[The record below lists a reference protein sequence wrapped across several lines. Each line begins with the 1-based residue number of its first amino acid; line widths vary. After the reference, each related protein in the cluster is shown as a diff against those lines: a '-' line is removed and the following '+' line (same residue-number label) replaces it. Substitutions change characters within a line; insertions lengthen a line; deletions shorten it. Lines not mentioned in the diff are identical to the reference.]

1 MAPKPKAKPATASTV
16 KRTRTQYTFKVK
28 SYGRQLHEEG
38 YSNSDIREMVFVKFD
53 ELTVKPP
60 ISTVSTWYNDHNMA
74 SHSSMA
80 EGPETSQRKRRFIS
94 RKKEANPVAKL
105 KPHCAT
111 CQCHT
116 VVTTI
121 IEAAATPTED
131 DSATTTEDDAD
142 TATEGD
148 AATSKTIFRLRRV
161 KVPRDYTEV
170 KVEPQDISSESEGS
184 IYEPNQEK

>member
-1 MAPKPKAKPATASTV
+1 MASKPKAKPAASTV
-16 KRTRTQYTFKVK
+16 KRKRTQYSLKVK
-28 SYGRQLHEEG
+28 SYRRQLHEEG

-53 ELTVKPP
+53 ELTDKPP

-74 SHSSMA
+74 SHSGMS

-121 IEAAATPTED
+121 SD
-131 DSATTTEDDAD
+131 DGKTRFRPR
-142 TATEGD
+142 TA
-148 AATSKTIFRLRRV
+148 
-161 KVPRDYTEV
+161 KVLRDYTEV
-170 KVEPQDISSESEGS
+170 KLSLIHISEPTRP
-184 IYEPNQEK
+184 Y